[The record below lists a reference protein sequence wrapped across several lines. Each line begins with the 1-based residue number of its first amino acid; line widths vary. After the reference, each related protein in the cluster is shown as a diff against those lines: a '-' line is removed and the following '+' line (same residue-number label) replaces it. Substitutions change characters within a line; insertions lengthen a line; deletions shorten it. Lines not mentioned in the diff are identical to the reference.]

1 MNKLT
6 LFILNVLLFT
16 SLVSNIL
23 LWAKVNWLT
32 KKLKDK
38 GLL

>member
-23 LWAKVNWLT
+23 LWAKVNWLI
-32 KKLKDK
+32 KKLKDR
-38 GLL
+38 GIL

>member
-23 LWAKVNWLT
+23 LWTKVNWMA
-32 KKLKDK
+32 KKLKDR
-38 GLL
+38 GIL

>member
-23 LWAKVNWLT
+23 LWAKVNWMA
-32 KKLKDK
+32 KKLKDR
-38 GLL
+38 GIL

>member
-32 KKLKDK
+32 KKTK
-38 GLL
+38 G